1 MSILILRLWSFSH
14 GPPTL
19 LDSSPSNPEL
29 AKTNRCSLACCESL
43 GSRSFG
49 NSTTKRRKERKK
61 NREPSGID
69 FPCEAKAL
77 HPTQHACLRFNCC
90 DVGMVV
96 SPSVTQMTGLE
107 LALGLI
113 KSGVQTRTV
122 HQLSDVNKIRNTLGP
137 GGELFVFH
145 QKCLANPQNL
155 IYFYCSLITVR
166 KRNVLLK

>member
-1 MSILILRLWSFSH
+1 MSILILRRWSFSH

-19 LDSSPSNPEL
+19 LDSPPSNPEL

-43 GSRSFG
+43 GCRSFG

-61 NREPSGID
+61 NREPSGRD

-77 HPTQHACLRFNCC
+77 PPTRHACLRFSCC

-96 SPSVTQMTGLE
+96 SPSITQMTGLE

-122 HQLSDVNKIRNTLGP
+122 HQLSDINKIRNTLGP
-137 GGELFVFH
+137 GGELFVCFSPEIPC
-145 QKCLANPQNL
+145 KPSEFNL
-155 IYFYCSLITVR
+155 F
-166 KRNVLLK
+166 LLQFNNS